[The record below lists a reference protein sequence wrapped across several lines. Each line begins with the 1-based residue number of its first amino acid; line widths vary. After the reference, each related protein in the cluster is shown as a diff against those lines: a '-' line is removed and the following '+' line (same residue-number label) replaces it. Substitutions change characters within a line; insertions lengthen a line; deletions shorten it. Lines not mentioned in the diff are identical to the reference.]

1 MTLFIARSR
10 KTNHIYPMTQETLL
24 RALKAQGSP
33 IPQDDLEIV
42 MAGRGVRRGDY
53 VFRVMEEVKDT
64 QS

>member
-33 IPQDDLEIV
+33 IPHDDLKIV
-42 MAGRGVRRGDY
+42 LAGRGVRRGNY
-53 VFRVMEEVKDT
+53 VFKKVEV
-64 QS
+64 QP

>member
-33 IPQDDLEIV
+33 VPQDDLAIING
-42 MAGRGVRRGDY
+42 GRGVRRGNY
-53 VFRVMEEVKDT
+53 VFKKVEV
-64 QS
+64 QP